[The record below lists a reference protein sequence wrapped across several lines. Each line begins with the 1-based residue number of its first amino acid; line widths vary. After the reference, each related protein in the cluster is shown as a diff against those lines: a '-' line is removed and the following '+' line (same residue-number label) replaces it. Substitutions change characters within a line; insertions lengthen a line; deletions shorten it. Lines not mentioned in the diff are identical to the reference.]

1 VTDTVETSETVPVS
15 RSVRAWRV
23 GLVVVGLLLL
33 ALGAV
38 TMLGDVN
45 PKRYVGILTWFL
57 GALIIHDGIVAF
69 AVVGINVAMRR
80 AGRRVPLPVLLILQG
95 AIVVGAIM
103 ALVVFP
109 EIAKQGIGSANPT
122 LLPLDYARNLA
133 VFYAA
138 LVVVTTVAIVVYL
151 RATAGSRRVA
161 KA

>member
-1 VTDTVETSETVPVS
+1 VTDTVESPDTVPVS
-15 RSVRAWRV
+15 RSVRAWRI
-23 GLVVVGLLLL
+23 GLVALGVLLL
-33 ALGAV
+33 AVGAV

-45 PKRYVGILTWFL
+45 PKRYIGILTWFL

-103 ALVVFP
+103 ALIVFP
-109 EIAKQGIGSANPT
+109 EIAKQGIGTGNST

-133 VFYAA
+133 VFYAG
-138 LVVVTTVAIVVYL
+138 LVAVTAATIVAYL
-151 RATAGSRRVA
+151 RVTSRSRRA
-161 KA
+161 SAG